1 MVDEILKRNM
11 FITTIYSNGLLVTDA
26 FLDELE
32 KRGIQT
38 TIQFSFDG
46 VDHHGRNEDHLRRR
60 RDQLPAPRNARVNR
74 KTQHKK
80 IVTVSAAIFL

>member
-32 KRGIQT
+32 KRGYP
-38 TIQFSFDG
+38 
-46 VDHHGRNEDHLRRR
+46 DHHSV
-60 RDQLPAPRNARVNR
+60 QL
-74 KTQHKK
+74 
-80 IVTVSAAIFL
+80 

>member
-32 KRGIQT
+32 KRGTQT

-46 VDHHGRNEDHLRRR
+46 VDHYGRNEDHLRRR
-60 RDQLPAPRNARVNR
+60 R
-74 KTQHKK
+74 
-80 IVTVSAAIFL
+80 